1 MRDFEWHKKLDDAG
15 SAHRHAMPRISSK
28 IVLEVQAAA
37 VACSALLPLAA
48 EAWGVFWIRTTQQIK
63 EIKQVQKV
71 STRVKV
77 TQEMW

>member
-1 MRDFEWHKKLDDAG
+1 MMLIE
-15 SAHRHAMPRISSK
+15 HRAMPCQERSSK

-48 EAWGVFWIRTTQQIK
+48 EAWGVLWIRTIQQIK
-63 EIKQVQKV
+63 EIKQVQKM

-77 TQEMW
+77 TQEMG

>member
-1 MRDFEWHKKLDDAG
+1 MAQLRDLEWHKKLDDAG

-48 EAWGVFWIRTTQQIK
+48 EAWGVFDSDHPTNQRN
-63 EIKQVQKV
+63 QKSPKGV
-71 STRVKV
+71 EGRLT
-77 TQEMW
+77 